1 MRCCC
6 FLPFHLNILRITQTE
21 EDRLQRMQARNLEF
35 AMQTAIIETKFAVS
49 GQRNV
54 NLTSA
59 RIARPPTRPSEIH
72 HTITAPTI
80 TADIGYF
87 SHFST
92 QLELQGALHTINSL
106 PYLIEKRTA
115 LATLFVAA
123 GMAVDNLKNRR
134 QVGTTYT
141 GQTDRSCTGEKK
153 KKVERKDR
161 RNSNTGSVV
170 RSRCRSRA

>member
-92 QLELQGALHTINSL
+92 QLELQGALHTINCL